1 MFDWLFGNN
10 TQKQLDQTQQQ
21 MRDYRYG
28 LDSSREMAG
37 AMDSILKDPANKDL
51 IATVAAQNPSFISD
65 WTNQTKDLRRQ
76 ANFGDL
82 SYKDMQDQYDTME
95 KKNRYNYFGD
105 GLLGAILNPIGQT
118 ATAVGDLVSGNYAK
132 NKRDVAS
139 DVGAG
144 LETALTFLPMAG
156 GAMKAMK
163 LGKAGAATERAI
175 NSLPGLTLTGA
186 GMGAA
191 DAYRQGG
198 QDTQPLDVLGGA
210 AMGGLFG
217 GGISAAS
224 RIGNNFVMN
233 RGLKRHNVGGAYDA
247 LTSSGIDPYQASLMA
262 ADENAIRRA
271 GMRSLIPQS
280 NFGKVALGG
289 GLLYGGSKLLGG
301 GGQPSMNYND
311 YSSMAQDPYAQ
322 QGMGY

>member
-105 GLLGAILNPIGQT
+105 GLLGSILNPIGQT

-144 LETALTFLPMAG
+144 LETALTFLPLAG

-163 LGKAGAATERAI
+163 LGKAGAAVNGAV
-175 NSLPGLTLTGA
+175 NSIPGMALTGA
-186 GMGAA
+186 GFGAA

-217 GGISAAS
+217 GGIPIVGRMGSKFL
-224 RIGNNFVMN
+224 RN
-233 RGLKRHNVGGAYDA
+233 RGTNVLTDA
-247 LTSSGIDPYQASLMA
+247 MTNKGMDQAAIDGVLGSLPNKALYQQALQSFVP
-262 ADENAIRRA
+262 
-271 GMRSLIPQS
+271 RST
-280 NFGKVALGG
+280 FGKIAAGG
-289 GLLYGGSKLLGG
+289 GLLYGGSRLLNSGTEQ
-301 GGQPSMNYND
+301 QPMDYND

-322 QGMGY
+322 YGMGY

>member
-1 MFDWLFGNN
+1 MFDWLFGSKRQTNHDDLATIGNTVNKNN
-10 TQKQLDQTQQQ
+10 ADMAAYYNDNIANGNWDKLNIADKQ
-21 MRDYRYG
+21 R
-28 LDSSREMAG
+28 
-37 AMDSILKDPANKDL
+37 
-51 IATVAAQNPSFISD
+51 ISD
-65 WTNQTKDLRRQ
+65 TYNAMRSASEGGKSQFDAYNK
-76 ANFGDL
+76 AYGDE
-82 SYKDMQDQYDTME
+82 E
-95 KKNRYNYFGD
+95 KANRYNYFGN

-118 ATAVGDLVSGNYAK
+118 VSAGKDLATGQYGK
-132 NKRDVAS
+132 NGRDAAS
-139 DVGAG
+139 DIGA
-144 LETALTFLPMAG
+144 LAETALTFLPVAG

-163 LGKAGAATERAI
+163 LGRAGAATERAI

-247 LTSSGIDPYQASLMA
+247 LTSSGINPYQASLMA
-262 ADENAIRRA
+262 TDENMIRRA
-271 GMRSLIPQS
+271 GMRSLVPQS
-280 NFGKVALGG
+280 TFGKVALGG
-289 GLLYGGSKLLGG
+289 GLLYGGSRLLNSGG
-301 GGQPSMNYND
+301 EQQPMNYND

-322 QGMGY
+322 YQGMGY